1 MTNLCLHLNCYSD
14 RGSILCKAISRLP
27 RMLQS
32 VKFNNNYHKTLY
44 FPNIGKT
51 DCSSSLWR
59 WSEYSLYTCMCNDW
73 SNVDTSPWQ
82 LHQCRHVSK
91 MAVSNVDRC
100 VPIMTQSRQ
109 ACHPYVNVHVS
120 KMTVSNVDKYAVPK
134 WWIYLHTTYALQTFP
149 TTKII
154 HWKDIS
160 MLFEDNQMF
169 FTTMTPSICRAE
181 DVTYMLRA
189 DLPLPVS

>member
-32 VKFNNNYHKTLY
+32 VKFNINYHKTLY

-109 ACHPYVNVHVS
+109 ACHPYVNVHMS
-120 KMTVSNVDKYAVPK
+120 PK
-134 WWIYLHTTYALQTFP
+134 WLLAMWTNTLYPNGEYICTQLMHCRHFP
-149 TTKII
+149 QPK
-154 HWKDIS
+154 
-160 MLFEDNQMF
+160 
-169 FTTMTPSICRAE
+169 
-181 DVTYMLRA
+181 
-189 DLPLPVS
+189 